1 MKILVFGEFYEESF
15 ADHISFSLEK
25 MGFNIFKFSPY
36 PEKILTKI
44 FGDMKFTKFYYHMND
59 VLASSQKKFREKR
72 LKRLMAYISS
82 TRPELIITTYDYL
95 WAEEVEKIKSSFNI
109 RIVMWSP
116 DSIASIA
123 AGKAHFMNCDYDALF
138 FKDPYIIKNLT
149 NVLGLNAYYLPECF
163 NPHKHISNSESID
176 SKYECDITTAG
187 NLHSYRVAFFKQ
199 LIDKNY
205 DIKIWG
211 IESPSWMNLGGVAKY
226 FQGEPVY
233 NQSKADAFLG
243 AKIVVNNLLLSEIE
257 GVNVR
262 TFEVAGIGGFQLVD
276 WKKDISALFE
286 VGKEIET
293 FRGMGELK
301 EKIDFYLKEPLL
313 RKDIATS
320 GKKRAY
326 SDHTYEK
333 RLNLLLKC
341 LEGESNG
348 YGS

>member
-1 MKILVFGEFYEESF
+1 MRILVFGEFYEESF

-25 MGFNIFKFSPY
+25 MGFDVFRFSPY

-59 VLASSQKKFREKR
+59 VLASTQKKFREKR
-72 LKRLMAYISS
+72 LKRLIKYISS
-82 TRPELIITTYDYL
+82 KKPELIIVTYDYL
-95 WAEEVEKIKSSFNI
+95 WAEEVEQIKNSFDI
-109 RIVMWSP
+109 KIVMWSP

-149 NVLGLNAYYLPECF
+149 EILGLNAYYLPECF
-163 NPHKHISNSESID
+163 NPHKHTVNLESID

-199 LIDKNY
+199 LIEKNY

-211 IESPSWMNLGGVAKY
+211 FDAPAWMNLGGVSSY

-233 NQSKADAFLG
+233 NQNKAKAFLG

-262 TFEVAGIGGFQLVD
+262 TFEVSGIGGFQLVD
-276 WKKDISALFE
+276 WKQDLSNLFSL
-286 VGKEIET
+286 GKEIET
-293 FRGMGELK
+293 FKSMGELK
-301 EKIDFYLKEPLL
+301 EKIDFYLKEPQL
-313 RKDIATS
+313 REDIAKS
-320 GKKRAY
+320 GKKRANR
-326 SDHTYEK
+326 DHTYEK
-333 RLNLLLKC
+333 RLDLLLQC
-341 LEGESNG
+341 LEGKSNG